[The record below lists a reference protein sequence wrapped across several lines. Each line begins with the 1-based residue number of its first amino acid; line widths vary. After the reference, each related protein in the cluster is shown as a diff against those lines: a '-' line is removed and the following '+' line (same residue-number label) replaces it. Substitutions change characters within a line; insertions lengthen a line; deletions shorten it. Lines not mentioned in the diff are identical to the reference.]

1 MEVKD
6 QIPDGPY
13 TVRQLIE
20 ALQKCENQDAPVFV
34 YLLDSSDGVGYD
46 PTGRYPVTFVDD
58 TFDKHRMVDL
68 NVSSDWPDL
77 IAGFKLKEEQDACT
91 ENN

>member
-6 QIPDGPY
+6 QIPNGPY

-34 YLLDSSDGVGYD
+34 YLLDSVRNCDYAAMD
-46 PTGRYPVTFVDD
+46 RYPVVSVDD
-58 TFDKHRMVDL
+58 SFENHRKVDL
-68 NVSSDWPDL
+68 NVTSDMIDSL
-77 IAGFKLKEEQDACT
+77 ERLNREEEQNACT
-91 ENN
+91 EIH